1 MLHKTKTVMV
11 EFSYEYQHQPYVTHK
26 AWPCSDK
33 TDGEAIVK
41 YYAMKT
47 GALGYKFIV
56 EDQSYEEIIK
66 EAASKTS
73 EIAEEKDPA
82 QSITQG

>member
-1 MLHKTKTVMV
+1 MKNKTVLV
-11 EFSYEYQHQPYVTHK
+11 ELNHEYDTKPFAVHK
-26 AWPCSDK
+26 AWPCADK
-33 TDGEAIVK
+33 ADGESIVK

-66 EAASKTS
+66 EAAVKTG
-73 EIAEEKDPA
+73 EIAKEKDPA
-82 QSITQG
+82 QSIPQE

>member
-1 MLHKTKTVMV
+1 MKNKTVFV
-11 EFSYEYQHQPYVTHK
+11 EFNYEYQHKPYVVHK
-26 AWPCSDK
+26 AWPCADK
-33 TDGEAIVK
+33 ADGESIVK

-56 EDQSYEEIIK
+56 EDESYEEIIK
-66 EAASKTS
+66 QAASKAS

-82 QSITQG
+82 QSIT